1 MRGWGEVSGPEGTP
15 NGVDRLALAPAWVL
29 FLPSDE
35 QEYVL
40 ALVEIA
46 KAARAAEKYVLCVT
60 DPPCG
65 DCDACRFHAALARLD
80 SEGAK

>member
-1 MRGWGEVSGPEGTP
+1 MSG
-15 NGVDRLALAPAWVL
+15 DRLAGI
-29 FLPSDE
+29 E
-35 QEYVL
+35 QRPVSTDSNRRGYVIL
-40 ALVEIA
+40 TPEEQDTLVEIA

-80 SEGAK
+80 SGAAE